1 MEICMNKKTNK
12 TFIHLDELGNGRA
25 LMVTPQGDVKPLEYG
40 LFTEIV
46 EIEDER
52 AYLSQGRINAEQYS
66 TYRQY
71 HQMRPAT
78 Q

>member
-1 MEICMNKKTNK
+1 
-12 TFIHLDELGNGRA
+12 

-52 AYLSQGRINAEQYS
+52 AYLSQGRINAEQYN

-71 HQMRPAT
+71 HQR
-78 Q
+78 